1 MEEDKPLRERLQDDV
16 LEETPWEALR
26 LHAEKDAVLLL
37 GDVTLI
43 DAGEALAL
51 DDATKVAAWLQSGAL
66 RRPSDVEKAT
76 FEREKSTF
84 EALIVQPWV
93 LIKAS

>member
-1 MEEDKPLRERLQDDV
+1 MEEDKPLRERLQDDL

-37 GDVTLI
+37 GDGVSLI

-51 DDATKVAAWLQSGAL
+51 DDTQKVAAWLKSGAL
-66 RRPSDVEKAT
+66 RRPTDDETAT

-93 LIKAS
+93 LVKR